1 MATMGIQPWLPRLR
15 EHLSVTGRILPANR
29 EEALVLVAPEQG
41 RQPLSRQPARHLGWP
56 PEQGLEAA

>member
-1 MATMGIQPWLPRLR
+1 MATMGRQPWLPRLR
-15 EHLSVTGRILPANR
+15 EHLFVTGRILLANR

-41 RQPLSRQPARHLGWP
+41 RPPLLRQPARDLGWP